1 MATFTKKYFALNTAI
16 LKNDLKKARGG
27 QRAEN
32 KRLDFDN
39 NGVLGSL
46 SYIIEPSVDEKG
58 MVLTI
63 YYASEPQ
70 QIRLFNRPLKYGI
83 RTDLVCGCGRH
94 CNALYLNPKGGDT
107 FYCRLCNRLHY
118 KSAKINVKG
127 EMGVILRARSK
138 REKLAEMKK
147 NIKQFYRKGQPTKK
161 YRKYLNLCEELDATG
176 KEVREYQQTME
187 YAQKVRA
194 EYFKGFTNFQ

>member
-1 MATFTKKYFALNTAI
+1 MATFTKNYFALTTAI
-16 LKNDLKKARGG
+16 LKNDLKKARNG

-39 NGVLGSL
+39 GGVLGTL
-46 SYIIEPSVDEKG
+46 GYVIEPATDEKG
-58 MVLTI
+58 MTLII

-70 QIRLFNRPLKYGI
+70 EIRLFNRPLKFGI

-94 CNALYLNPKGGDT
+94 CNALYLNPKGDT

-118 KSAKINVKG
+118 KSVKINVRG
-127 EMGVILRARSK
+127 ELGVMLQARSR

-147 NIKQFYRKGQPTKK
+147 DIKHFYHRGKPTKK
-161 YRKYLNLCEELDATG
+161 YQKYLKKAERLDATG
-176 KEVREYQQTME
+176 KEVREYRQTLE
-187 YAQKVRA
+187 DIQKIRA
-194 EYFKGFTNFQ
+194 EYFKGFMNS